1 MTIHVSYKQ
10 TIYYQAKVYYP
21 FTHKK
26 QKNLDVILAVTITNL
41 GSSKVAGLINH
52 TQSSSSKN
60 FCFKTRFRT

>member
-26 QKNLDVILAVTITNL
+26 QKNLDVILAVTITIL
-41 GSSKVAGLINH
+41 GGSKVAGLIITH
-52 TQSSSSKN
+52 TK
-60 FCFKTRFRT
+60 